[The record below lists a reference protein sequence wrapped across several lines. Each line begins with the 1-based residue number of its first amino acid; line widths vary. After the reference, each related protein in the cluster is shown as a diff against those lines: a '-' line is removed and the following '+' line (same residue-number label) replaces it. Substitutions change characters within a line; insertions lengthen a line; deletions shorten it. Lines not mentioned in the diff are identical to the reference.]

1 MIQVLADAQR
11 QRLERVFESDQ
22 VSFAEADFV
31 FYGQDWS
38 RFIPPN
44 PSAIV
49 FPTSLAE
56 VELLVEFARAERIAL
71 VPSGGRTGLS
81 GGATAA
87 SGEVVVSFERLNR
100 ILDFDAKTRQV
111 KVEPGVITQQLQQ
124 FAATQS
130 LYYPVDFASAG
141 ASQIGGN
148 IATNAGGIKVLRYG
162 LTRDWVSGLEVVTGA
177 GETLSLNKGL
187 TKNATGLDLRHLFIG
202 SEGILGL
209 ITGAWMKV
217 TDAPAPLRVMLLAIP
232 DMATALSVLAVCQAQ
247 LALTAF
253 EFFSHK
259 ALVEVSNHRRLAKPL
274 SEAPYYVLCE
284 YEQIKGD
291 AEGLKQAEAVYLEL
305 AEAGA
310 VSDGVIAQ
318 SFSDNARLW
327 TYREGISEAIT
338 PKTPYKHDLSV
349 RVSQAPDFLNAVS
362 DVIKR
367 VDLPFEVIWFGHIG
381 DGNVHLNILRPED
394 WSISEFEAACLPLG
408 ARIMQVVERFGGS
421 VSAEHG
427 VGLLKR
433 DYLSHSRAPE
443 EIQAMKAIKGVFDP
457 LNIMNPGKIL

>member
-1 MIQVLADAQR
+1 VNQVLADAQR

-111 KVEPGVITQQLQQ
+111 RVEPGVITQQLQQ

-187 TKNATGLDLRHLFIG
+187 T
-202 SEGILGL
+202 
-209 ITGAWMKV
+209 
-217 TDAPAPLRVMLLAIP
+217 
-232 DMATALSVLAVCQAQ
+232 
-247 LALTAF
+247 
-253 EFFSHK
+253 
-259 ALVEVSNHRRLAKPL
+259 
-274 SEAPYYVLCE
+274 
-284 YEQIKGD
+284 
-291 AEGLKQAEAVYLEL
+291 
-305 AEAGA
+305 
-310 VSDGVIAQ
+310 
-318 SFSDNARLW
+318 
-327 TYREGISEAIT
+327 
-338 PKTPYKHDLSV
+338 
-349 RVSQAPDFLNAVS
+349 
-362 DVIKR
+362 
-367 VDLPFEVIWFGHIG
+367 
-381 DGNVHLNILRPED
+381 
-394 WSISEFEAACLPLG
+394 
-408 ARIMQVVERFGGS
+408 
-421 VSAEHG
+421 
-427 VGLLKR
+427 
-433 DYLSHSRAPE
+433 
-443 EIQAMKAIKGVFDP
+443 
-457 LNIMNPGKIL
+457 